1 MTETVSRSRWG
12 IEEPTIDPATADAL
26 IAQYVQPH
34 RDGERHL
41 AYSTEGAVQVWAL
54 IGYLRG
60 ATVAET
66 AAAYDISEAA
76 MLAAIAYYQR
86 HRELIDAQ
94 LLLMDESWR

>member
-1 MTETVSRSRWG
+1 MTDTISRSRWG
-12 IEEPTIDPATADAL
+12 INEPRIDEATADAL
-26 IAQYVQPH
+26 IAAHIKPH
-34 RDGERHL
+34 PDGDRHL
-41 AYSTEGAVQVWAL
+41 AYVREGGVQVWAL

-60 ATVAET
+60 ATRTET

-86 HRELIDAQ
+86 HRDLIDAQ